1 MDELYMVIRSVL
13 RGISAVVRNGSFV
26 RPGDMTGMSKHV
38 LHPVANRESVL
49 KQNNT
54 SLTMFR
60 SL

>member
-1 MDELYMVIRSVL
+1 MAIRSVL